1 MSTILKV
8 EHRVGVKVPA
18 EQLWDRLA
26 DFAAWSHWNA
36 YEAEID
42 GALGFGAPLSLTER
56 LPGHPERRATVRLG
70 DWTPHA
76 QLIWHERRGWQFRA
90 TRYFEIEELVPGSC
104 ILANGL
110 IVGGLRGEFWFD
122 RHRRGL
128 REAYAEIGEGLRRLV
143 EG

>member
-1 MSTILKV
+1 MSTLLKV
-8 EHRVGVKVPA
+8 ENRVGVKAPA
-18 EQLWDRLA
+18 ERLWDLLS
-26 DFAAWSHWNA
+26 DFGGWARWNA
-36 YEAEID
+36 YEAEVE
-42 GALGFGAPLSLTER
+42 GVLGIGAPIALTER
-56 LPGHPERRATVRLG
+56 LPGHPERRVAARLG

-104 ILANGL
+104 IVANGL

-128 REAYAEIGEGLRRLV
+128 REAYAEIGEALRAAA